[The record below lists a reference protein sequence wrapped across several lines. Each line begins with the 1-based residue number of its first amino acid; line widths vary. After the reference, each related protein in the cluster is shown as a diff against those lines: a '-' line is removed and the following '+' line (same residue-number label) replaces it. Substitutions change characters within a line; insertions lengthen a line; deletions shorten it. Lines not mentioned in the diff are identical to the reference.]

1 MLSLVNG
8 KQKRSSWLHNP
19 SFHCVGK
26 MEEWVHVSVGQ
37 RHRFSLLDHYHLFDP
52 QIKAVE
58 VVLWLATLW
67 EQNNL
72 LPHRS
77 LRKGQCKH
85 TWLFAMSVFYT
96 NNYRVGSLTFESNIL
111 YQPWQVLQYFYLLFT
126 GWLQIYY

>member
-1 MLSLVNG
+1 
-8 KQKRSSWLHNP
+8 
-19 SFHCVGK
+19 
-26 MEEWVHVSVGQ
+26 
-37 RHRFSLLDHYHLFDP
+37 LDHYHLFDP

-85 TWLFAMSVFYT
+85 TRLFAMSVFYT
-96 NNYRVGSLTFESNIL
+96 NNYRVGRLTFESNNL
-111 YQPWQVLQYFYLLFT
+111 GRAMNSNHACQVLQYF
-126 GWLQIYY
+126 